1 MACREFEERLLVYD
15 ELGSDERQG
24 VSGHLVQCE
33 DCRSFLSALS
43 EVDRALQATFAHSR
57 VLADF
62 SKSVAQKL
70 LSQTARRG
78 PSLIPEVLDAIGWA
92 AVIAML
98 LWLTAFF
105 VPGAEFTTPL
115 AAAIGMALLTGG
127 FYVAY
132 RCYGDLRRC

>member
-15 ELGSDERQG
+15 ELGLDERQG
-24 VSGHLVQCE
+24 IGGHLVQCE
-33 DCRSFLSALS
+33 DCQSFLSALS
-43 EVDRALQATFAHSR
+43 DVDTSLQAAFAHST
-57 VLADF
+57 VSADF
-62 SKSVAQKL
+62 SKSVARKL
-70 LSQTARRG
+70 LGQPARRR
-78 PSLIPEVLDAIGWA
+78 PSLIPEMLDAIGWA
-92 AVIAML
+92 AVIAIL

-115 AAAIGMALLTGG
+115 AAAMGTALLIGG

>member
-33 DCRSFLSALS
+33 DCRSFLSALF
-43 EVDRALQATFAHSR
+43 EVDTALQAAFAQST
-57 VLADF
+57 VPADF
-62 SKSVAQKL
+62 SESVAKKL
-70 LSQTARRG
+70 LGQPERRG

-115 AAAIGMALLTGG
+115 AAVIGMALLTGG

-132 RCYGDLRRC
+132 RCYSDLRRC